1 MRFMIRTTMTILA
14 LGVVLAGV
22 PELRAQKPVSDAQL
36 LADAQS
42 QLKNK
47 KFAGIQVT
55 VADGVVTLTG
65 TTDRYA
71 VKMDAENKVKH
82 TKEAESI
89 RNQITVAVAETIS
102 DAQLFQKLSKGL
114 TYDRV
119 GYGTT
124 AFNDIELNVSQGVVT
139 ITGTVVNPSDKDSAI
154 GLIANTA
161 GVRDLVDNL
170 AVAPPSPMD
179 DRIRQAEFRAIYG
192 YPSLNKYAIDP
203 AKTIRIVVVN
213 GHVTLTGVVDSKS
226 DSDTAYLRAN
236 GVAGVFSVVNHLQVA
251 GSESGH

>member
-1 MRFMIRTTMTILA
+1 MRFTIRTILMVLA
-14 LGVVLAGV
+14 LAAVCGV
-22 PELRAQKPVSDAQL
+22 PELRAQKAVPDAQL

-47 KFAGIQVT
+47 RFASIQVA

-82 TKEAESI
+82 TKEAASI
-89 RNQITVAVAETIS
+89 RNQIVVAAPENVS

-124 AFNDIELNVSQGVVT
+124 PFNDIELNVSHGVVT
-139 ITGTVVNPSDKDSAI
+139 VTGTVVQPADKDSAI
-154 GLIANTA
+154 SLIADTP
-161 GVRDLVDNL
+161 GVTDIVDNL
-170 AVAPPSPMD
+170 AVAPVSPND
-179 DRIRQAEFRAIYG
+179 DRIRQATFRAVYG
-192 YPSLNKYAIDP
+192 FPSLNKYAIDP

-213 GHVTLTGVVDSKS
+213 GHVTLTGVVDSKA
-226 DSDTAYLRAN
+226 DSETAFLRAN
-236 GVAGVFSVVNHLQVA
+236 GVAGAFSVVNKLQVA
-251 GSESGH
+251 GGEGSR

>member
-1 MRFMIRTTMTILA
+1 MMVLA
-14 LGVVLAGV
+14 LGAVVGV
-22 PELRAQKPVSDAQL
+22 PTVYAQKQVSDAQL

-47 KFAGIQVT
+47 KFANIQVS

-82 TKEAESI
+82 TKEADSI
-89 RNQITVAVAETIS
+89 RNQITVTVPEGIS
-102 DAQLFQKLSKGL
+102 DAELFQKLSKGL

-139 ITGTVVNPSDKDSAI
+139 VTGTVVNPSDKDSAI
-154 GLIANTA
+154 GLIANTP
-161 GVRDLVDNL
+161 GVRNIVDTL

-179 DRIRQAEFRAIYG
+179 DRIRMAEFRAIYG

-213 GHVTLTGVVDSKS
+213 GHVTLTGVVDSKA
-226 DSDTAYLRAN
+226 DSDTANIRAN
-236 GVAGVFSVVNHLQVA
+236 GVPGVFSVVNKLQVA
-251 GSESGH
+251 GSETASSH

>member
-1 MRFMIRTTMTILA
+1 MRITIRRILMVLA
-14 LGVVLAGV
+14 LVVVCGV
-22 PELRAQKPVSDAQL
+22 PQLRAQRAVSDAQL

-47 KFAGIQVT
+47 RFASIQVA

-82 TKEAESI
+82 TKEAAEI
-89 RNQITVAVAETIS
+89 RNQITVAVPENVS

-139 ITGTVVNPSDKDSAI
+139 VTGTVVNPSDKESAMS
-154 GLIANTA
+154 LIADTA
-161 GVRDLVDNL
+161 GVRDIVDHL
-170 AVAPPSPMD
+170 AVAPTSPMD
-179 DRIRQAEFRAIYG
+179 DRIRQAEYRAIYG
-192 YPSLNKYAIDP
+192 YPSLNTYAIDP
-203 AKTIRIVVVN
+203 AKTIRIVVIN
-213 GHVTLTGVVDSKS
+213 GHVTLTGVVDTKS
-226 DSDTAYLRAN
+226 DSDTANIRAN

-251 GSESGH
+251 GSESSR

>member
-1 MRFMIRTTMTILA
+1 MRFAILM
-14 LGVVLAGV
+14 VLASVWVGGV
-22 PELRAQKPVSDAQL
+22 PELRAQRAVPDAQL

-47 KFAGIQVT
+47 KFASIQVA

-89 RNQITVAVAETIS
+89 RNQITVAVPENIS

-139 ITGTVVNPSDKDSAI
+139 LTGTVVNPSDKESAI

-161 GVRDLVDNL
+161 GVRDLVDQL
-170 AVAPPSPMD
+170 AVAPTSPND

-213 GHVTLTGVVDSKS
+213 GHVTLTGVVDTKS
-226 DSDTAYLRAN
+226 DSDVANLRAN
-236 GVAGVFSVVNHLQVA
+236 GVAGVFSVTNKLQVA
-251 GSESGH
+251 GSEAQR

>member
-1 MRFMIRTTMTILA
+1 MRFTIRTITMVA
-14 LGVVLAGV
+14 LAGV
-22 PELRAQKPVSDAQL
+22 LFGVPKLRAQRQVSDAQL

-47 KFAGIQVT
+47 KFAGIQAS
-55 VADGVVTLTG
+55 VADGVVTLSG

-82 TKEAESI
+82 TKEAASI
-89 RNQITVAVAETIS
+89 RDEITVTGPENVS

-139 ITGTVVNPSDKDSAI
+139 VTGTVVNPADKDSAMS
-154 GLIANTA
+154 LIANTP
-161 GVRDLVDNL
+161 GVRDVVDHLV
-170 AVAPPSPMD
+170 VAPPSPMD

-213 GHVTLTGVVDSKS
+213 GHVTLTGVVDSKA
-226 DSDTAYLRAN
+226 DSDTANIRAN
-236 GVAGVFSVVNHLQVA
+236 GVAGVFSVTNKLQVA
-251 GSESGH
+251 GSEAQR